1 MRTMLLLLIGAMVVL
16 AVPASS
22 VAAGET
28 VGMATAK
35 VDGASKEILTNAKGM
50 TLYYF
55 TGDTAT
61 TSGCTGGCGSVWPA
75 LLSDAAPT
83 AAPMLTGKLTLV
95 KTANGSQVAYNGHLL
110 YTYSRDQ
117 APGDTNGNGIAGKW
131 FAAPVDLKA
140 AVVPAPTWCC
150 SAGYGSS
157 SGYGNGGGNGGSGMS
172 DGGKGGY

>member
-1 MRTMLLLLIGAMVVL
+1 MRTILLLLIGAMVVL

-35 VDGASKEILTNAKGM
+35 VDGVSKEILTNAKGM

-75 LLSDAAPT
+75 LLSDSAPT

-131 FAAPVDLKA
+131 FAATVDLKA
-140 AVVPAPTWCC
+140 ALVTFPTAAYRVVGDG
-150 SAGYGSS
+150 SGSS
-157 SGYGNGGGNGGSGMS
+157 GNGEGGGMR
-172 DGGKGGY
+172 DVRTRVH